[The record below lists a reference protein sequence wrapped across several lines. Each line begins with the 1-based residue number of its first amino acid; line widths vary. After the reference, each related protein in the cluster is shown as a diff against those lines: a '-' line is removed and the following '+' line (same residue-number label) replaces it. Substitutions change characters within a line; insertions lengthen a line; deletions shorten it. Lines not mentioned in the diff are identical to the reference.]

1 MSKEKILFVCQEIY
15 PYSADTPISKISRKL
30 SQGIQEKGYEI
41 RTFMPRFGNVNERRN
56 QLHEVIRLSGMN
68 LVING
73 NDHSLILK
81 VASISLCRLQIYF
94 IDNIDLFQ
102 RKFMFFDKSDKFF
115 KDNDERLMFY
125 TKGVIETVKKL
136 GWAPDVIH
144 CHGWFASLLPIYIK
158 KVYVDNPLFTDTKIV
173 LSVYDEAFDAQFNK
187 NFEAKLKMDGI
198 KETDINSIKSNDYL
212 GLMKLAVDYSDGIIK
227 GSETINPELES
238 YIKNS
243 KKNTLSYQNEQS
255 YINAYA
261 SFYDK
266 ILADKKVFAE

>member
-1 MSKEKILFVCQEIY
+1 MPKEKILFVCQEMS
-15 PYSADTPISKISRKL
+15 PYTTDTPISKISRKL
-30 SQGIQEKGYEI
+30 PQGIQEKGYEI
-41 RTFMPRFGNVNERRN
+41 RTFMPRYGSVNERRN

-68 LVING
+68 LVIND

-81 VASISLCRLQIYF
+81 VASISLSRLQIYF

-102 RKFMFFDKSDKFF
+102 RKFMFFDKSNKFF

-144 CHGWFASLLPIYIK
+144 CQGWFASLLPLYIK
-158 KVYVDNPLFTDTKIV
+158 KVYIDNPLFTDTKIV
-173 LSVYDEAFDAQFNK
+173 LSVYDEAFDAVFNK
-187 NFEAKLKMDGI
+187 NFEAKLKMDSI
-198 KETDINSIKSNDYL
+198 KESDISSIKSNDYL
-212 GLMKLAVDYSDGIIK
+212 GLMKLAVDYSDGIII

-261 SFYDK
+261 DFYDK
-266 ILADKKVFAE
+266 VLNNNKVLAE